1 MRVKRS
7 CLLPLA
13 LVLAVGPLYGQ
24 RAAEW
29 GFGTIRLEKHRL
41 QLNLLMPGL
50 HYEFGLL
57 PNLTVGAGIGLGLAT
72 PEEGYSLAPA
82 YRAQSRYYT
91 NLRRREAFGR
101 NIAGNSGDYL
111 AATFS
116 HFFTQWELAGN
127 MDNTGRDLAF
137 FGPAYGWQRQYKGGW
152 SLNLELGAGWYFSN
166 RIQAGLGPSIH
177 LNLGWNPF
185 ARKKERPVFPLQD

>member
-1 MRVKRS
+1 MKRRS
-7 CLLPLA
+7 LLGLGLLLTVVSLHA
-13 LVLAVGPLYGQ
+13 Q
-24 RAAEW
+24 RSSEW
-29 GFGTIRLEKHRL
+29 GFGTYRLESHRL
-41 QLNLLMPGL
+41 QLNLLMPGF

-57 PNLTVGAGIGLGLAT
+57 PNLTVGAGVGLGLAT
-72 PEEGYSLAPA
+72 PQEGYSLAPS

-91 NLRRREAFGR
+91 NLGRREDLGR
-101 NIAGNSGDYL
+101 NITGNSGDYL

-127 MDNTGRDLAF
+127 MDNSGRDLVF

-152 SLNLELGAGWYFSN
+152 SLNVELGAGWYFSN
-166 RIQAGLGPSIH
+166 RDPIGLGPSVH

-185 ARKKERPVFPLQD
+185 ARKKQTPVFPLQD

>member
-1 MRVKRS
+1 MKQRW
-7 CLLPLA
+7 LLGFG
-13 LVLAVGPLYGQ
+13 LVLCLAPLCAQ
-24 RAAEW
+24 SRSER
-29 GFGTIRLEKHRL
+29 GFGTIRLERHRL
-41 QLNLLMPGL
+41 QLNLLMPGF

-91 NLRRREAFGR
+91 NLRRREDLGR

-116 HFFTQWELAGN
+116 HFFTNWELAGN
-127 MDNTGRDLAF
+127 MDNAGRDLVF

-152 SLNLELGAGWYFSN
+152 SVNLELGAGWYFSN
-166 RIQAGLGPSIH
+166 RDPIGLGPSVH

-185 ARKKERPVFPLQD
+185 ARKQQQPVFPPRD